1 MIHFFLTYEKDAS
14 RSPFAQAL
22 NRLDIEHRVFSGEVL
37 LRYKRR
43 IWLVL
48 VGLPKLGLFALRSA
62 WQSLARARPKPDV
75 VVLGSHIEALVF
87 AAMRAIFSRATRV
100 CLVGFIF
107 TRRDNRAIDKLRRL
121 YFEWLFS
128 HLDGVIAYSALE
140 KKRYE
145 ALFPRAASKF
155 GSIPYGLYIHGYE
168 NAPAIDDPTLTY
180 ALSAGRSGRDY
191 RTLFEVFAR
200 TGYPLHVVCDSQR
213 ALTGCPAANNIE
225 VLRNCYGPGFQK
237 ELAGAGMVIVPLAV
251 ADISAG
257 QMVVIQAMAY
267 RKAIVATR
275 TPTIEEYL
283 VHGDNALL
291 VEPHDPDALQQ
302 AVERLRADPALA
314 SRLAENAFRTY
325 LAEFS
330 VDAFARHIVRAVNGP
345 VHDA

>member
-14 RSPFAQAL
+14 NSPFAQAL
-22 NRLDIEHRVFSGEVL
+22 NRLDIEHRIFSGEVL

-48 VGLPKLGLFALRSA
+48 VGLPRLALFALRSA
-62 WQSLARARPKPDV
+62 WRSLVRSKPKPDV

-87 AAMRAIFSRATRV
+87 AAMRAIFSRSTRV
-100 CLVGFIF
+100 YLVGFIF
-107 TRRDNRAIDKLRRL
+107 TSRENRLADTLRRR

-140 KKRYE
+140 RARYE
-145 ALFPRAASKF
+145 ALFPRAAGKF

-168 NAPAIDDPTLTY
+168 NARAIGDPAATY

-200 TGYPLHVVCDSQR
+200 TGHPLHVVCDSQR
-213 ALTGCPAANNIE
+213 ALSGCPAANNIE
-225 VLRNCYGPGFQK
+225 VMRNCYGPRFQQ
-237 ELAGAGMVIVPLAV
+237 ELGGAGIVIVPLAV
-251 ADISAG
+251 DDISAG

-267 RKAIVATR
+267 RKPIVATR

-283 VHGDNALL
+283 VHGENALL
-291 VEPHDPDALQQ
+291 VEPHDPDALHQ
-302 AVERLRADPALA
+302 AVERLRADPRLA
-314 SRLAENAFRTY
+314 SELAENAFRTY
-325 LAEFS
+325 QAQFS
-330 VDAFARHIVRAVNGP
+330 VDAFARHIISAVNRP
-345 VHDA
+345 PQTL